1 MPFIGDCD
9 STMRKV
15 LVVTDSTSDITKEIA
30 EKYSITVVPLNV
42 HMDKEVYKDQVT
54 ISSDEFFEK
63 LPKCKNLPRTSQPSP
78 GEFIE
83 VYRSLLGEAD
93 SIISIHISEEM
104 SGTLQSARIA
114 TQSIPEADISI
125 IDSRSVCM
133 GLGLVVIEA
142 AKAAAEGKDKTEVLR
157 IIEEAKKNVRV
168 IFVVDTLDYLEK
180 NGRIGKAQ
188 AFLGSLLSIKPVLAV
203 QDGIIIP
210 VEKMRGSKK
219 ALSRLVEIAREEVK
233 GNFLGAAIVHGAAFG
248 KLTFVRDGLQE
259 RFSETDLILGSVGP
273 VIGVH
278 AGPGVLGL
286 MYFVK

>member
-1 MPFIGDCD
+1 MPFIGDYD
-9 STMRKV
+9 NIMRKV

-30 EKYSITVVPLNV
+30 EKYNITVVPLNV
-42 HMDKEVYKDQVT
+42 HMDNEVYKDQVT

-63 LPKCKNLPRTSQPSP
+63 LSKCKNLPRTSQPSP

-83 VYRSLLGEAD
+83 VYHSLLEEVD
-93 SIISIHISEEM
+93 SIVSIHISEEM

-114 TQSIPEADISI
+114 AQSIPEADISI

-157 IIEEAKKNVRV
+157 VIEEAKKDLRV

-180 NGRIGKAQ
+180 NGRIGKAH

-219 ALSRLVEIAREEVK
+219 ALSRLVETAREEVK
-233 GNFLGAAIVHGAAFG
+233 GDFLGAAIVHGAAFD
-248 KLTFVRDGLQE
+248 KLTFVRDELQA
-259 RFSETDLILGSVGP
+259 RFSEMDLILGSVGP

-286 MYFVK
+286 MYFVR